1 MLEYTRMV
9 KTTKSPTGKT
19 LYKTAKGWSTK
30 KPQANVA
37 QAKSLNKKQKQEVKA
52 IVDGLTLD
60 RYNAE
65 QLTNA
70 TSGGYVNFNS
80 VIQNTTD
87 WYRCI
92 PLIGQGTASHQRME
106 NLVRPKKCT
115 LHFELRFSKDDAK
128 TRDVY
133 AVLFVL
139 NPKFQ
144 KEYGSTAVNSAL
156 STKYNEFLKLGN
168 DTNVPF
174 MGTWT
179 NSTFPVQTNDFSVLH
194 KRIVHLERPSGDQNG
209 DGVTGQYDGNGTG
222 MYSVAGSL
230 RKTLSLNIKCPN
242 LKYSKA
248 ADTLPNNYAPVWA
261 CGYYYA
267 NGTNADTGGG
277 LLAVSCRTEMTFE

>member
-1 MLEYTRMV
+1 MLEYQRMT
-9 KTTKSPTGKT
+9 KTSKGPNGQT
-19 LYKTAKGWSTK
+19 LYKTAKGWSSK
-30 KPQANVA
+30 KPVANVS
-37 QAKSLNKKQKQEVKA
+37 QAKSLNKKQKQEVKN
-52 IVDGLTLD
+52 IVDGLTID

-70 TSGGYVNFNS
+70 LSGGYVNFNS
-80 VIQNTTD
+80 VINSSAD
-87 WYRCI
+87 WYRCL

-106 NLVRPKKCT
+106 NLVRPKSCK
-115 LHFELRFSKDDAK
+115 LHFELRFSKADIK

-144 KEYGSTAVNSAL
+144 KEYAATSVNSVL
-156 STKYNEFLKLGN
+156 SAKYDEFLKLGN
-168 DTNVPF
+168 DTNISYG
-174 MGTWT
+174 GTWPS
-179 NSTFPVQTNDFSVLH
+179 STFPVQTNDFSLLH

-209 DGVTGQYDGNGTG
+209 DGVTGDYSGTGTG

-230 RKTLSLNIKCPN
+230 RKTLTLNIKCPN

-248 ADTLPNNYAPVWA
+248 SDLLPNNYAPVWA

-267 NGTNADTGGG
+267 NGTTPDSTGG